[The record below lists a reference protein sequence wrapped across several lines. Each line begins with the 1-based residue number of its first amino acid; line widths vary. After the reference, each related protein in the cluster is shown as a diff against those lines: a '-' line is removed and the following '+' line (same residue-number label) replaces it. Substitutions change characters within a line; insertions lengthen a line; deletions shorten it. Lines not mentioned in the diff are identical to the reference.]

1 MNAITTARPND
12 ALTGPQ
18 HFDTAILAGTK
29 SPNTIEQYRMH
40 FAAYCDFAGS
50 FAAAT
55 KPATLARWRLHLFE
69 NGYTARNG
77 AKMQYSVNAI
87 NQRLAAIRGVMA
99 EAAQQGYMAHA
110 VADDFRA
117 VKGLKQ
123 TAAKERRNAHARTK
137 ISKED
142 MQRIIDA
149 PDTATPAGMM
159 HRALLLTLAT
169 SGIRISEAVTLKE
182 SQIEWHTDESGKSG
196 WVIYV
201 AGKNQV
207 DEKPRALGSKAH
219 LAIDSWLKTRAALGI
234 DSEYIFT
241 GFSGRGSR
249 NPSDKP
255 ITRQAAWQTVQRYA
269 KALGLAHIKP
279 HDFRRYVGTQL
290 AAQDIRIAQNQL
302 GHKRIET
309 TAQNYVLDS
318 VKVGVTDDLV

>member
-1 MNAITTARPND
+1 MNQIVNINQKNPI
-12 ALTGPQ
+12 TGPAR
-18 HFDTAILAGTK
+18 FDTSILAGTK

-40 FAAYCDFAGS
+40 FASYCDFAGT
-50 FAAAT
+50 FDTAT
-55 KPATLARWRLHLFE
+55 DPATLAQWRRHLFE
-69 NGYTARNG
+69 TGYTAPSGEARD
-77 AKMQYSVNAI
+77 YSVNAI

-99 EAAQQGYMAHA
+99 EAAQQGYIEHSTAER
-110 VADDFRA
+110 FKA

-123 TAAKERRNAHARTK
+123 AAAKDRRNAHARTK
-137 ISKED
+137 ISRED

-149 PDTATPAGMM
+149 PDITTPAGMM
-159 HRALLLTLAT
+159 HRSLLLTLAT
-169 SGIRISEAVTLKE
+169 SGVRISEAVTLKL
-182 SQIEWHTDESGKSG
+182 SQIEWYTDEDGESG

-207 DEKPRALGSKAH
+207 EEKPRALGTKARI
-219 LAIDSWLKTRAALGI
+219 AIDEWLKTRAALGI
-234 DSEYIFT
+234 RSEYIFT

-255 ITRQAAWQTVQRYA
+255 ISRQAAWQTVQRYA
-269 KALGLAHIKP
+269 KALDLAHIKP

-290 AAQDIRIAQNQL
+290 ASKDIRLAQNQL

-309 TAQNYVLDS
+309 TAQNYILDS